1 MIKSLRY
8 CTLLILL
15 LLAENSRELKAQ
27 QLEVFDSRYQ
37 TPQLFESDT
46 LIEISITT
54 KLKTLIKDTGRKNK
68 YHKGRLSYY
77 VGDSLVSMLVDLK
90 TRGNFRKDRSICS
103 FPPLHVKFNKSE
115 SHYTLFHDISK
126 LKLVTHCQ
134 SRDSRY
140 QQMLIQEYLIYKA
153 YNILTPESFQ
163 VRLVKI
169 NYKDS
174 EDETNTLSRYGFF
187 IENYKNMAKRNG
199 KIPRYDKRIHQD
211 YTIINKITK
220 LAIFQYMIGNTDWG
234 VPTLHNIKLISKTPN
249 SRLIAV
255 PYDFDWASLVNA
267 PYATPNEKL
276 DIKSIHERLYRG
288 YQRTSEEL
296 ESIFIEF
303 RLKKEMLYNLY
314 INCSYLDENEKERV
328 LNYFDEF
335 YEILDNPKLV
345 KMEFINRA
353 RVILHESK

>member
-1 MIKSLRY
+1 MRKLLHC
-8 CTLLILL
+8 CTFIIILFLLGGKG
-15 LLAENSRELKAQ
+15 ELHAH
-27 QLEVFDSRYQ
+27 QLEPIDSLYQ
-37 TPQLFESDT
+37 APQLFESDT

-54 KLKTLIKDTGRKNK
+54 DLKTLIKDVGRKNK
-68 YHKGRLSYY
+68 YHTGRLSYRL
-77 VGDSLVSMLVDLK
+77 GDSIVSMLVRLK

-103 FPPLHVKFNKSE
+103 FPPLHIKFSKSD
-115 SHYTLFHDISK
+115 SNYSLFHDVSK
-126 LKLVTHCQ
+126 LKIVTHCQ
-134 SRDSRY
+134 NRNPHY
-140 QQMLIQEYLIYKA
+140 EQMLIQEYLIYKA
-153 YNILTPESFQ
+153 YNILTPESFR

-174 EDETNTLSRYGFF
+174 EDNLNTLSRYAFF
-187 IENYKNMAKRNG
+187 IENYKKMAERNG
-199 KIPRYDKRIHQD
+199 KITRYDKRVHQD

-288 YQRTSEEL
+288 YKRTSEEL

-303 RLKKEMLYNLY
+303 RLKKEMLYDLY
-314 INCSYLDENEKERV
+314 TNCTYLNDDEKERV

-335 YEILDNPKLV
+335 YETINNPKLV

-353 RVILHESK
+353 RVVLHESK

>member
-1 MIKSLRY
+1 MIKSLRN

-15 LLAENSRELKAQ
+15 LIVGNCRELKAQ
-27 QLEVFDSRYQ
+27 QLELLKSLHQ

-54 KLKTLIKDTGRKNK
+54 NLKTLIKDTGRKSK
-68 YHKGRLSYY
+68 YHNGRLSYHL
-77 VGDSLVSMLVDLK
+77 GDSLVSMLVNLK

-103 FPPLHVKFNKSE
+103 FPPLHVKFFKSE
-115 SHYTLFHDISK
+115 SDRTLFHDISK

-134 SRDSRY
+134 NHDSRH

-174 EDETNTLSRYGFF
+174 EDEVDTLSRYAFF
-187 IENYKNMAKRNG
+187 IENYKKMARRNG
-199 KIPRYDKRIHQD
+199 KIPRYDKRVHQE
-211 YTIINKITK
+211 YTIINKMTK

-234 VPTLHNIKLISKTPN
+234 VPTLHNIKLISKTAN

-276 DIKSIHERLYRG
+276 DIESIHERLYRG

-314 INCSYLDENEKERV
+314 INCEYLNEDEKERV

-335 YEILDNPKLV
+335 YEIIDNPKIV